1 MVLGTFKMPPRHCL
15 HAKVSQETPQ
25 EAPKR
30 HQDAPVRPQDA
41 FWGTSTVT
49 RSTQDAPKRLPRLSR
64 SPPSVSEVTFF
75 VLKISKYEKARTP
88 RKLRGFEHFQ
98 KASNALFGHQKW
110 PQEAPRSPPRDPM
123 TPPRRPQ
130 DVSHAHQN
138 VPLRLPRGPRRPET
152 FQDAANTYGDIPNE
166 TRFPSLA
173 SQVSSAAPKSVK
185 KHWFLQGFWLFG
197 PSKKC
202 KKGGGPKMGPKRP
215 PRRFLGPQKWPQ
227 EAPKRPPGGAQDAPR
242 GPQDAPKR
250 ALGAP
255 EPPPGAP
262 KTAPRRPQEPP
273 DRSPAPSKLHFC
285 MKKMSKTRKRQNTS

>member
-1 MVLGTFKMPPRHCL
+1 MPQGGPKMPPGGPL
-15 HAKVSQETPQ
+15 GTQN
-25 EAPKR
+25 
-30 HQDAPVRPQDA
+30 RPQ
-41 FWGTSTVT
+41 S
-49 RSTQDAPKRLPRLSR
+49 PKMFP
-64 SPPSVSEVTFF
+64 
-75 VLKISKYEKARTP
+75 
-88 RKLRGFEHFQ
+88 RGFPDPPDHPPAPSALHFCCKKDQ
-98 KASNALFGHQKW
+98 NTGAEYSRNTITPKHLVKCMVLRTFERRPTRFLGTIKW
-110 PQEAPRSPPRDPM
+110 PQEAPWSPPRDPM

-138 VPLRLPRGPRRPET
+138 VSLRLPRGPRRPET

-185 KHWFLQGFWLFG
+185 KPWFLQGFWLFG

-227 EAPKRPPGGAQDAPR
+227 EAPKSPPGGAQDAPR
-242 GPQDAPKR
+242 RPQEGPKR
-250 ALGAP
+250 ALGGP

-262 KTAPRRPQEPP
+262 KTPPRRPQKPP
-273 DRSPAPSKLHFC
+273 DRSPAPSKLHFL
-285 MKKMSKTRKRQNTS
+285 KQNCPKHENVKNRCKNIGF

>member
-1 MVLGTFKMPPRHCL
+1 MPQGAPKMPPRAPFGGPEPPPESPRC
-15 HAKVSQETPQ
+15 PQ
-25 EAPKR
+25 EASQTFQITPQPLQRSIFVAKR
-30 HQDAPVRPQDA
+30 
-41 FWGTSTVT
+41 TK
-49 RSTQDAPKRLPRLSR
+49 TQALLQI
-64 SPPSVSEVTFF
+64 F
-75 VLKISKYEKARTP
+75 SKYENAQTP
-88 RKLRGFEHFQ
+88 RKMHGFEHVQ
-98 KASNALFGHQKW
+98 MASNALFGHQKW

-138 VPLRLPRGPRRPET
+138 VSLRLPRGPRRPET
-152 FQDAANTYGDIPNE
+152 FQDAANAYGDIPNE

-202 KKGGGPKMGPKRP
+202 KKGGGPKNGPQEASKTL
-215 PRRFLGPQKWPQ
+215 FGPQKWPQ
-227 EAPKRPPGGAQDAPR
+227 EAPKRRPGGAQDAPR
-242 GPQDAPKR
+242 RPQEGPKR

-262 KTAPRRPQEPP
+262 KTPPGPPR
-273 DRSPAPSKLHFC
+273 SLPSALEAVFFEAKLP
-285 MKKMSKTRKRQNTS
+285 KTRKCQKPL